1 MKKLILILVLLFS
14 AKMFSQQLKPEN
26 VIGFWKLQEAGF
38 YENGKKV
45 SKNFDDC
52 RLMRNYTIWDNNYAI
67 YNYVEGKTGSC
78 SPSEPRL
85 TLWRIVDNRIQF
97 YIDDSILEER
107 IVKINEDKTITFE
120 TFLDKKIV
128 DSDKNFEKI
137 ANTISYDILRRE

>member
-52 RLMRNYTIWDNNYAI
+52 RLMRNYTILDNNYAI
-67 YNYVEGKTGSC
+67 YNYVEGKTWSC
-78 SPSEPRL
+78 
-85 TLWRIVDNRIQF
+85 
-97 YIDDSILEER
+97 
-107 IVKINEDKTITFE
+107 
-120 TFLDKKIV
+120 
-128 DSDKNFEKI
+128 
-137 ANTISYDILRRE
+137 ISS

>member
-1 MKKLILILVLLFS
+1 MKKIILILVLLFS
-14 AKMFSQQLKPEN
+14 PKMFSQQLKPEN

-67 YNYVEGKTGSC
+67 YNYIEGSNGNC
-78 SPSEPRL
+78 LPSEPRL

-107 IVKINEDKTITFE
+107 IVKINDDKTITFE

-128 DSDKNFEKI
+128 DTDKNFEKI

>member
-67 YNYVEGKTGSC
+67 YNYIEGSNGNC
-78 SPSEPRL
+78 LPSEPRL

-128 DSDKNFEKI
+128 DTDKNFEKI

>member
-1 MKKLILILVLLFS
+1 
-14 AKMFSQQLKPEN
+14 
-26 VIGFWKLQEAGF
+26 
-38 YENGKKV
+38 
-45 SKNFDDC
+45 
-52 RLMRNYTIWDNNYAI
+52 MRNYTIWDNNYAI
-67 YNYVEGKTGSC
+67 YNYIEGSNGNC
-78 SPSEPRL
+78 LPSEPRL

-128 DSDKNFEKI
+128 DTDKNFEKI